1 MASTTEIPP
10 TVSSSSGGS
19 SSTAPTLED
28 LIEDSQPTGSNSP
41 STDNPSSSSF
51 DFLIVN
57 SEPSSSST
65 APNNNSSSSSSSNQR
80 RPTGTTDNSD
90 DQQQQQST
98 ASTNRTKSNLE
109 GNASEAGQASGGS
122 STATGGGSGDE
133 EKKDDTV
140 FECNICLDTAKDAVV
155 SMCGHLFCWP
165 CIHQWMNGYRN
176 TCPVCKSSI
185 SKEKVIPL
193 YGRGGSKEDPRKT
206 VPPRPAGQR
215 TEPEPLNGFPS
226 FTGDGT
232 FHMSFGIGAFPFGF
246 FTSTL
251 NFGDFRGANAPR
263 ENTRESEEDQ
273 FLSQVFLFVALIF
286 IAWLA
291 LA

>member
-1 MASTTEIPP
+1 MASTIERNSHQAP
-10 TVSSSSGGS
+10 
-19 SSTAPTLED
+19 TAPSLED
-28 LIEDSQPTGSNSP
+28 LNSASTSAASGSTFAEADRITKTTTS
-41 STDNPSSSSF
+41 SEASSS
-51 DFLIVN
+51 
-57 SEPSSSST
+57 EP
-65 APNNNSSSSSSSNQR
+65 PK
-80 RPTGTTDNSD
+80 
-90 DQQQQQST
+90 
-98 ASTNRTKSNLE
+98 ASTES
-109 GNASEAGQASGGS
+109 AGS
-122 STATGGGSGDE
+122 SGRGEKSKINTENGSEE
-133 EKKDDTV
+133 EKKDDSM

-185 SKEKVIPL
+185 NKEKVIPL

-215 TEPEPLNGFPS
+215 TEPEQPQGFQG
-226 FTGDGT
+226 FTGDGG

-251 NFGDFRGANAPR
+251 NFGDFRGNPPH
-263 ENTRESEEDQ
+263 ENTREFDEDQ
-273 FLSQVFLFVALIF
+273 FLSQIFLYVALVF
-286 IAWLA
+286 MAWLV

>member
-1 MASTTEIPP
+1 MASTVESNPHP
-10 TVSSSSGGS
+10 TAPTAPSLEDLNSASTS
-19 SSTAPTLED
+19 SSTK
-28 LIEDSQPTGSNSP
+28 
-41 STDNPSSSSF
+41 F
-51 DFLIVN
+51 
-57 SEPSSSST
+57 ST
-65 APNNNSSSSSSSNQR
+65 APDSVPSTSSSSSNDPQ
-80 RPTGTTDNSD
+80 P
-90 DQQQQQST
+90 T
-98 ASTNRTKSNLE
+98 ASTSAADSTNPESGSSSSTSGKSKINLE
-109 GNASEAGQASGGS
+109 DANDD
-122 STATGGGSGDE
+122 GDE
-133 EKKDDTV
+133 EKKDDSV

-215 TEPEPLNGFPS
+215 TEPEQPQGFQS
-226 FTGDGT
+226 FTGDGG

-251 NFGDFRGANAPR
+251 NFGDFRGNPPH
-263 ENTRESEEDQ
+263 ENTREFDEDQ
-273 FLSQVFLFVALIF
+273 FLSQIFLYVALIF
-286 IAWLA
+286 MAWLV

>member
-1 MASTTEIPP
+1 MASTVDSNPP
-10 TVSSSSGGS
+10 RPVPAAPSLDELESPSTSSAAVTGGATASPFNDTSKASEADSTTHSGSSSSK
-19 SSTAPTLED
+19 
-28 LIEDSQPTGSNSP
+28 
-41 STDNPSSSSF
+41 
-51 DFLIVN
+51 
-57 SEPSSSST
+57 
-65 APNNNSSSSSSSNQR
+65 NSSEASKADTAEPDSSGNKSG
-80 RPTGTTDNSD
+80 TG
-90 DQQQQQST
+90 
-98 ASTNRTKSNLE
+98 KSKINLE
-109 GNASEAGQASGGS
+109 NDE
-122 STATGGGSGDE
+122 E
-133 EKKDDTV
+133 EKKDDSM

-215 TEPEPLNGFPS
+215 TEPEQPQGFQG
-226 FTGDGT
+226 FTGDGG

-251 NFGDFRGANAPR
+251 NFGDFRGNAPH
-263 ENTRESEEDQ
+263 ENTREFDEDQ
-273 FLSQVFLFVALIF
+273 FLSQIFLYVALIF
-286 IAWLA
+286 MAWLV

>member
-1 MASTTEIPP
+1 MASTVESNPHP
-10 TVSSSSGGS
+10 TAPTAPSLEDLNSASTS
-19 SSTAPTLED
+19 SSTKY
-28 LIEDSQPTGSNSP
+28 
-41 STDNPSSSSF
+41 
-51 DFLIVN
+51 
-57 SEPSSSST
+57 ST
-65 APNNNSSSSSSSNQR
+65 APDSGPSTSSSSSSSNDPQ
-80 RPTGTTDNSD
+80 P
-90 DQQQQQST
+90 T
-98 ASTNRTKSNLE
+98 ASTSAADSSNPESGSSSSSTGKSKINLE
-109 GNASEAGQASGGS
+109 DANDD
-122 STATGGGSGDE
+122 GDE
-133 EKKDDTV
+133 EKKDDSV

-215 TEPEPLNGFPS
+215 TEPEQPQGFQS
-226 FTGDGT
+226 FTGDGG

-251 NFGDFRGANAPR
+251 NFGDFRGNPPH
-263 ENTRESEEDQ
+263 ENTREFDEDQ
-273 FLSQVFLFVALIF
+273 FLSQIFLYVALIF
-286 IAWLA
+286 MAWLV

>member
-10 TVSSSSGGS
+10 SVSSSSGGS

-28 LIEDSQPTGSNSP
+28 LIEDSQPTGSNS
-41 STDNPSSSSF
+41 SATDNASSSSF

-65 APNNNSSSSSSSNQR
+65 APNNNSSSSSTQR
-80 RPTGTTDNSD
+80 RPTATTDNSD
-90 DQQQQQST
+90 DQQQQST
-98 ASTNRTKSNLE
+98 PGTNRTKSNLE
-109 GNASEAGQASGGS
+109 GNESEAGQASGA
-122 STATGGGSGDE
+122 STAAGGGSGDE

>member
-10 TVSSSSGGS
+10 SVSSSSG

-28 LIEDSQPTGSNSP
+28 LIEDSQPTGSNS
-41 STDNPSSSSF
+41 SATDNPSGSSF

-65 APNNNSSSSSSSNQR
+65 ASSSSSSNQR
-80 RPTGTTDNSD
+80 RPTTTTDSSD
-90 DQQQQQST
+90 DQQQST
-98 ASTNRTKSNLE
+98 AGMNRTKSNLE
-109 GNASEAGQASGGS
+109 GNAPEAGQASGT
-122 STATGGGSGDE
+122 STATGGGGSGDE

>member
-1 MASTTEIPP
+1 MASTVESTPPHPSAPSLEDLNSASTSQQAAGSPFSEDHHTSATRSDPGTATEPE
-10 TVSSSSGGS
+10 SSSAAGS
-19 SSTAPTLED
+19 SSATTAVGKSKINLED
-28 LIEDSQPTGSNSP
+28 ATTNNGDGGEDG
-41 STDNPSSSSF
+41 
-51 DFLIVN
+51 
-57 SEPSSSST
+57 
-65 APNNNSSSSSSSNQR
+65 
-80 RPTGTTDNSD
+80 
-90 DQQQQQST
+90 
-98 ASTNRTKSNLE
+98 
-109 GNASEAGQASGGS
+109 
-122 STATGGGSGDE
+122 E
-133 EKKDDTV
+133 EKKDDSV

-215 TEPEPLNGFPS
+215 TEPEQPQGFQG
-226 FTGDGT
+226 FTGDGG

-251 NFGDFRGANAPR
+251 NFGEFRGNPPH
-263 ENTRESEEDQ
+263 ENTREFDEDQ
-273 FLSQVFLFVALIF
+273 FLSQIFLYVALIF
-286 IAWLA
+286 MAWLV

>member
-1 MASTTEIPP
+1 MASTVESNPHP
-10 TVSSSSGGS
+10 TAPTAPSLEDLNSASTS
-19 SSTAPTLED
+19 SSTKFSTVP
-28 LIEDSQPTGSNSP
+28 DSVP
-41 STDNPSSSSF
+41 ST
-51 DFLIVN
+51 
-57 SEPSSSST
+57 
-65 APNNNSSSSSSSNQR
+65 SSSSSSNDPQ
-80 RPTGTTDNSD
+80 P
-90 DQQQQQST
+90 T
-98 ASTNRTKSNLE
+98 ASTSAADSTNPESGSSSGKSKINLE
-109 GNASEAGQASGGS
+109 DANDD
-122 STATGGGSGDE
+122 GDE
-133 EKKDDTV
+133 EKKDDSV

-215 TEPEPLNGFPS
+215 TEPEQPQGFQS
-226 FTGDGT
+226 FTGDGG

-251 NFGDFRGANAPR
+251 NFGDFRGNPPH
-263 ENTRESEEDQ
+263 ENTREFDEDQ
-273 FLSQVFLFVALIF
+273 FLSQIFLYVALIF
-286 IAWLA
+286 MAWLV

>member
-10 TVSSSSGGS
+10 SVSSSSGGS

-28 LIEDSQPTGSNSP
+28 LIEDSQPTGSNS
-41 STDNPSSSSF
+41 SATDNASSSSF

-65 APNNNSSSSSSSNQR
+65 APNNSSSSSTQR
-80 RPTGTTDNSD
+80 RPTATTDNSD
-90 DQQQQQST
+90 DQQQQST
-98 ASTNRTKSNLE
+98 PGTNRTKSNLE
-109 GNASEAGQASGGS
+109 GNASEAGQASGA
-122 STATGGGSGDE
+122 STAAGGGSGDE

>member
-1 MASTTEIPP
+1 MASTVESKPHPAPTAPSLEDLNSASTSSAA
-10 TVSSSSGGS
+10 TVSSTTFTETDATGASSSKDGS
-19 SSTAPTLED
+19 SSSDAPKASAEPGSTTGGKSKINLED
-28 LIEDSQPTGSNSP
+28 DE
-41 STDNPSSSSF
+41 
-51 DFLIVN
+51 
-57 SEPSSSST
+57 
-65 APNNNSSSSSSSNQR
+65 
-80 RPTGTTDNSD
+80 
-90 DQQQQQST
+90 
-98 ASTNRTKSNLE
+98 
-109 GNASEAGQASGGS
+109 
-122 STATGGGSGDE
+122 E
-133 EKKDDTV
+133 EKKDDSM

-215 TEPEPLNGFPS
+215 TEPEQPQGFQG
-226 FTGDGT
+226 FTGDGG

-251 NFGDFRGANAPR
+251 NFGEFRGNPPH
-263 ENTRESEEDQ
+263 ENTREFDEDQ
-273 FLSQVFLFVALIF
+273 FLSQIFLYVALIF
-286 IAWLA
+286 MAWLV

>member
-1 MASTTEIPP
+1 MATLDSNPHPSPTAPSLEDLNSASTSSATPFTTSAAEAG
-10 TVSSSSGGS
+10 TSSKGAGSSSSDAPPHPSDPAGGS
-19 SSTAPTLED
+19 TGGRSKTNLED
-28 LIEDSQPTGSNSP
+28 GTGN
-41 STDNPSSSSF
+41 D
-51 DFLIVN
+51 
-57 SEPSSSST
+57 
-65 APNNNSSSSSSSNQR
+65 
-80 RPTGTTDNSD
+80 G
-90 DQQQQQST
+90 
-98 ASTNRTKSNLE
+98 
-109 GNASEAGQASGGS
+109 
-122 STATGGGSGDE
+122 E
-133 EKKDDTV
+133 EKKDDSM

-185 SKEKVIPL
+185 NKEKVIPL

-215 TEPEPLNGFPS
+215 TEPEQPQGFQG
-226 FTGDGT
+226 FTGDGG

-251 NFGDFRGANAPR
+251 NFGDFRGNAPH
-263 ENTRESEEDQ
+263 ENTREFEEDQ
-273 FLSQVFLFVALIF
+273 FLSQIFLYVALIF
-286 IAWLA
+286 MAWLV

>member
-1 MASTTEIPP
+1 MASTVESKPHPAPSAPSLEDLDSASTSQGASASTSSNNNTSNLFAEAS
-10 TVSSSSGGS
+10 SSSSGSPKAESTSTKTADS
-19 SSTAPTLED
+19 SESTTNSGAGKSKISLED
-28 LIEDSQPTGSNSP
+28 
-41 STDNPSSSSF
+41 DNA
-51 DFLIVN
+51 
-57 SEPSSSST
+57 E
-65 APNNNSSSSSSSNQR
+65 
-80 RPTGTTDNSD
+80 
-90 DQQQQQST
+90 
-98 ASTNRTKSNLE
+98 E
-109 GNASEAGQASGGS
+109 
-122 STATGGGSGDE
+122 GDE

-215 TEPEPLNGFPS
+215 TEPEQPQGFQG
-226 FTGDGT
+226 FTGDGG

-251 NFGDFRGANAPR
+251 NFGDFRGNAPH
-263 ENTRESEEDQ
+263 ENTREFDEDQ
-273 FLSQVFLFVALIF
+273 FLSQIFLYVALIF
-286 IAWLA
+286 MAWLV

>member
-1 MASTTEIPP
+1 MASTVESNPHP
-10 TVSSSSGGS
+10 TAPTAPSLEDLNSASTS
-19 SSTAPTLED
+19 SSTK
-28 LIEDSQPTGSNSP
+28 
-41 STDNPSSSSF
+41 F
-51 DFLIVN
+51 
-57 SEPSSSST
+57 ST
-65 APNNNSSSSSSSNQR
+65 APDSVPSTSSSSSSNDPQ
-80 RPTGTTDNSD
+80 P
-90 DQQQQQST
+90 T
-98 ASTNRTKSNLE
+98 ASTSAADSTNPE
-109 GNASEAGQASGGS
+109 SGGS
-122 STATGGGSGDE
+122 SSATGKSKINLEDANDDGDE
-133 EKKDDTV
+133 EKKDDSV

-215 TEPEPLNGFPS
+215 TEPEQPQGFQS
-226 FTGDGT
+226 FTGDGG

-251 NFGDFRGANAPR
+251 NFGDFRGNPPH
-263 ENTRESEEDQ
+263 ENTREFDEDQ
-273 FLSQVFLFVALIF
+273 FLSQIFLYVALIF
-286 IAWLA
+286 MAWLV

>member
-1 MASTTEIPP
+1 MASTVESTPHASAPSLEDLNSASTSHGTGAGSLYSEI
-10 TVSSSSGGS
+10 SSSSR
-19 SSTAPTLED
+19 AR
-28 LIEDSQPTGSNSP
+28 
-41 STDNPSSSSF
+41 SSSSSIP
-51 DFLIVN
+51 DASKEAGSAEQE
-57 SEPSSSST
+57 SESS
-65 APNNNSSSSSSSNQR
+65 NSSSSSS
-80 RPTGTTDNSD
+80 G
-90 DQQQQQST
+90 
-98 ASTNRTKSNLE
+98 KSKINLE
-109 GNASEAGQASGGS
+109 DDG
-122 STATGGGSGDE
+122 E
-133 EKKDDTV
+133 EKKDDSV

-215 TEPEPLNGFPS
+215 TEPEQPQGFQG
-226 FTGDGT
+226 FTGDGG

-251 NFGDFRGANAPR
+251 NFGDFRGNPPH
-263 ENTRESEEDQ
+263 ENTREYDEDQ
-273 FLSQVFLFVALIF
+273 FLSQIFLYVALIF
-286 IAWLA
+286 MAWLV

>member
-1 MASTTEIPP
+1 MASTVESAPP
-10 TVSSSSGGS
+10 QPS
-19 SSTAPTLED
+19 APSLED
-28 LIEDSQPTGSNSP
+28 LNSA
-41 STDNPSSSSF
+41 STS
-51 DFLIVN
+51 
-57 SEPSSSST
+57 
-65 APNNNSSSSSSSNQR
+65 
-80 RPTGTTDNSD
+80 
-90 DQQQQQST
+90 QQST
-98 ASTNRTKSNLE
+98 ANLYSDVITSSSADATTTTNQQESDTGSSDTSPTGKSKINLE
-109 GNASEAGQASGGS
+109 DATEDGG
-122 STATGGGSGDE
+122 E
-133 EKKDDTV
+133 EKKDDSV

-215 TEPEPLNGFPS
+215 TEPEQPQGFQG
-226 FTGDGT
+226 FTGDGG

-251 NFGDFRGANAPR
+251 NFGEFRGNPPH
-263 ENTRESEEDQ
+263 ENTREYDEDQ
-273 FLSQVFLFVALIF
+273 FLSQIFLYVALIF
-286 IAWLA
+286 MAWLI

>member
-1 MASTTEIPP
+1 MASTVESTPHPSAPSLEDLNSAS
-10 TVSSSSGGS
+10 TSHGSTGAGSSYSDVSSSSRDHSIPEASKGADQES
-19 SSTAPTLED
+19 ESST
-28 LIEDSQPTGSNSP
+28 G
-41 STDNPSSSSF
+41 
-51 DFLIVN
+51 
-57 SEPSSSST
+57 SSSST
-65 APNNNSSSSSSSNQR
+65 
-80 RPTGTTDNSD
+80 G
-90 DQQQQQST
+90 
-98 ASTNRTKSNLE
+98 KSKINLE
-109 GNASEAGQASGGS
+109 DDG
-122 STATGGGSGDE
+122 E
-133 EKKDDTV
+133 EKKDDSV

-215 TEPEPLNGFPS
+215 TEPEQPQGFQG
-226 FTGDGT
+226 FTGDGG

-251 NFGDFRGANAPR
+251 NFGDFRGNPPH
-263 ENTRESEEDQ
+263 ENTREYDEDQ
-273 FLSQVFLFVALIF
+273 FLSQIFLYVALIF
-286 IAWLA
+286 MAWLV

>member
-1 MASTTEIPP
+1 MASTVDRNPSHPIPTAP
-10 TVSSSSGGS
+10 SLEDLNSASTSAASTGSSSSEPPKE
-19 SSTAPTLED
+19 APET
-28 LIEDSQPTGSNSP
+28 DSHSGSNST
-41 STDNPSSSSF
+41 SK
-51 DFLIVN
+51 
-57 SEPSSSST
+57 
-65 APNNNSSSSSSSNQR
+65 
-80 RPTGTTDNSD
+80 GG
-90 DQQQQQST
+90 
-98 ASTNRTKSNLE
+98 KSKVNLE
-109 GNASEAGQASGGS
+109 NE
-122 STATGGGSGDE
+122 DE
-133 EKKDDTV
+133 DKKDDSV

-215 TEPEPLNGFPS
+215 TEPEQPQGFQG
-226 FTGDGT
+226 FTGDGG

-251 NFGDFRGANAPR
+251 NFGDFRGNAPH
-263 ENTRESEEDQ
+263 ENTRDYDEDQ
-273 FLSQVFLFVALIF
+273 FLSQIFLYVALIF
-286 IAWLA
+286 MAWLV

>member
-1 MASTTEIPP
+1 MTSTIERNSHPAA
-10 TVSSSSGGS
+10 
-19 SSTAPTLED
+19 TAPSLED
-28 LIEDSQPTGSNSP
+28 LNSA
-41 STDNPSSSSF
+41 ST
-51 DFLIVN
+51 
-57 SEPSSSST
+57 ST
-65 APNNNSSSSSSSNQR
+65 A
-80 RPTGTTDNSD
+80 
-90 DQQQQQST
+90 
-98 ASTNRTKSNLE
+98 
-109 GNASEAGQASGGS
+109 GS
-122 STATGGGSGDE
+122 STFTEPDTTKSSDPSTGSASNNAKGEKSKANAENGSEE
-133 EKKDDTV
+133 EKKDDTM

-185 SKEKVIPL
+185 NKEKVIPL

-215 TEPEPLNGFPS
+215 TEPEQPQGFQG
-226 FTGDGT
+226 FTGDGG

-251 NFGDFRGANAPR
+251 NFGDFRGNPPH
-263 ENTRESEEDQ
+263 ENTREFEEDQ
-273 FLSQVFLFVALIF
+273 FLSQIFLYVALVFL
-286 IAWLA
+286 AWLV

>member
-1 MASTTEIPP
+1 MASTVESNPHP
-10 TVSSSSGGS
+10 TAPTAPSLEDLNSASTSSSTKFSTAPDSVPSTSSSSNDPQPTASTSAADSTNPESGGS
-19 SSTAPTLED
+19 SGKSKINLED
-28 LIEDSQPTGSNSP
+28 AN
-41 STDNPSSSSF
+41 
-51 DFLIVN
+51 
-57 SEPSSSST
+57 
-65 APNNNSSSSSSSNQR
+65 
-80 RPTGTTDNSD
+80 D
-90 DQQQQQST
+90 D
-98 ASTNRTKSNLE
+98 
-109 GNASEAGQASGGS
+109 
-122 STATGGGSGDE
+122 GDE
-133 EKKDDTV
+133 EKKDDSV

-215 TEPEPLNGFPS
+215 TEPEQPQGFQS
-226 FTGDGT
+226 FTGDGG

-251 NFGDFRGANAPR
+251 NFGDFRGNPPH
-263 ENTRESEEDQ
+263 ENTREFDEDQ
-273 FLSQVFLFVALIF
+273 FLSQIFLYVALIF
-286 IAWLA
+286 MAWLV

>member
-10 TVSSSSGGS
+10 TVSSSAGGS

-28 LIEDSQPTGSNSP
+28 LIEDSQPTGSNS
-41 STDNPSSSSF
+41 SATDNPTSSSF

-65 APNNNSSSSSSSNQR
+65 ASNSSSSSSNQR
-80 RPTGTTDNSD
+80 RPTTTTDNSD
-90 DQQQQQST
+90 DQQQQQQQQST
-98 ASTNRTKSNLE
+98 TGANRTKSNLE
-109 GNASEAGQASGGS
+109 GNASEAGQTSGA

-133 EKKDDTV
+133 EKKDETV

-251 NFGDFRGANAPR
+251 NFGEFRGANAPR

-273 FLSQVFLFVALIF
+273 FLSQVFLFVALVF

>member
-1 MASTTEIPP
+1 MASIVESTLHPSAPSLEDLNSASTSHGTGAGISYSEISSSSRDHSSIPDAAKGAGSAEQESESGS
-10 TVSSSSGGS
+10 SSSSGGKS
-19 SSTAPTLED
+19 KINLED
-28 LIEDSQPTGSNSP
+28 DG
-41 STDNPSSSSF
+41 
-51 DFLIVN
+51 
-57 SEPSSSST
+57 
-65 APNNNSSSSSSSNQR
+65 
-80 RPTGTTDNSD
+80 
-90 DQQQQQST
+90 
-98 ASTNRTKSNLE
+98 
-109 GNASEAGQASGGS
+109 
-122 STATGGGSGDE
+122 E
-133 EKKDDTV
+133 EKKDDSV

-206 VPPRPAGQR
+206 APPRPAGQR
-215 TEPEPLNGFPS
+215 TEPEQPQGFQG
-226 FTGDGT
+226 FTGDGG

-251 NFGDFRGANAPR
+251 NFGDFRGNPPH
-263 ENTRESEEDQ
+263 ENTREHDEDQ
-273 FLSQVFLFVALIF
+273 FLSQIFLYVALIF
-286 IAWLA
+286 MAWLV